1 MIKFSL
7 DSLLKGASLDIVIDS
22 TSGAMQVGGKNVISE
37 SLSSPGDTGALC
49 SGSVIENIDDV
60 MAPPNTAQVLLDSLL
75 TTDGKIPVKNLAEVA
90 MFQQQINAAR
100 CACTQTGYSGVT
112 LEDDG
117 TLLTY
122 GNTSFVGCGEFA
134 NGELSGELMACYVVG
149 GVDCEVA
156 TPSELEGDEFSM
168 AAYRE

>member
-1 MIKFSL
+1 M
-7 DSLLKGASLDIVIDS
+7 G
-22 TSGAMQVGGKNVISE
+22 
-37 SLSSPGDTGALC
+37 
-49 SGSVIENIDDV
+49 
-60 MAPPNTAQVLLDSLL
+60 DSLL

-90 MFQQQINAAR
+90 MFQQQINEAR
-100 CACTQTGYSGVT
+100 CACTRTGYSGVT

-134 NGELSGELMACYVVG
+134 NGELSGELMACYIVG

-168 AAYRE
+168 AAYRECTPLQEKGFFKDFFTQGAKFMEAFSKENNFAMFNVGCFISIVSC